1 MALTIPIYI
10 PVDTLTILNLAIGN
24 STMTALTVGGAALS
38 RAALTGMRVTY
49 RDGGSVGANTTAVT
63 LYKTNV
69 SDLTTTGEEITQ
81 SSMEF
86 TVEGDTLSLM
96 FTQPIPI
103 FQQPYVHLNP
113 AVATSDYD
121 VTFYAIA
128 IAGNS

>member
-1 MALTIPIYI
+1 MALTMPVYI
-10 PVDTLTILNLAIGN
+10 PVDTLTILNLATSN
-24 STMTALTVGGAALS
+24 STMTAVTAGGAALS

-49 RDGGSVGANTTAVT
+49 RDGGSSGPNTTVVT

-81 SSMEF
+81 SSLAF
-86 TVEGDTLSLM
+86 TVEGDTLSVM

-103 FQQPYVHLNP
+103 FQQPYVHLTP
-113 AVATSDYD
+113 SVATSDYD